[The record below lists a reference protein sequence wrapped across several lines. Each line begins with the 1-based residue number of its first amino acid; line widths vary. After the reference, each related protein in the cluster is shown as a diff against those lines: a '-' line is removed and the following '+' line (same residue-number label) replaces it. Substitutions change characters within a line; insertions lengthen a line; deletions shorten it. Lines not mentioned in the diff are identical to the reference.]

1 MTGIVEGKVVV
12 VTGAGRG
19 IGKEIALLMA
29 REGARVVVND
39 IGASLGGEGTDR
51 TPAEDV
57 VAEIK
62 NHGGEAVASYDSV
75 AEWDSAHRIVQAAV
89 DTFGR
94 IDCVVNNAGILR
106 DIIFHKMSYE
116 DWDSV
121 LKVMLYGAFNMSR
134 AAATHF
140 RQQNGGAFVHMTS
153 NSGMAGNVGQG
164 NYGAA
169 KAGIIMLSKHI
180 ALDMQRFNVRS
191 NCVAPS
197 AWTRMTG
204 SIPSNTPD
212 KAARVAMRQAVTPEK
227 NAPLV
232 VYLASDA
239 AKEVNGQV
247 FYSRKNEIFLMS
259 QMRPVR
265 GIHRSEGWTPQTV
278 AEHAIPA
285 LKSSFYALERNQDVV
300 SWDPI

>member
-1 MTGIVEGKVVV
+1 MAGIVEGKVVV
-12 VTGAGRG
+12 VTGGGRG
-19 IGKEIALLMA
+19 IGREIALLMA
-29 REGARVVVND
+29 REGAKVVVND
-39 IGASLGGEGTDR
+39 IGTSLGGEGSDQ
-51 TPAEDV
+51 TPAGEV

-62 NHGGEAVASYDSV
+62 KNGGAAVASYDSV
-75 AEWDSAHRIVQAAV
+75 AEWDSAHRIVQTAV

-106 DIIFHKMSYE
+106 DIIFHKMTFE
-116 DWDSV
+116 DFDSV
-121 LKVMLYGAFNMSR
+121 VKVMLYGAFNMSR
-134 AAATHF
+134 AAAPHF

-153 NSGMAGNVGQG
+153 NSGMAGNIGQA

-169 KAGIIMLSKHI
+169 KAGMIMLSKHL

-191 NCVAPS
+191 NAVAPS

-212 KAARVAMRQAVTPEK
+212 KAARVAQRQAVTPDK

-239 AKEVNGQV
+239 AKDVNGQV
-247 FYSRKNEIFLMS
+247 FYTRKNEIFLMS
-259 QMRPVR
+259 QMRPKR
-265 GIHRSEGWTPQTV
+265 GIHRAEGWTPQSV

-285 LKSSFYALERNQDVV
+285 LKADFYPLERNQDVF

>member
-1 MTGIVEGKVVV
+1 LAGILEGKVIV

-19 IGKEIALLMA
+19 IGKEIALLAA
-29 REGARVVVND
+29 REGGRVVVND
-39 IGASLGGEGTDR
+39 IGTSLGGEGKDQ
-51 TPAEDV
+51 TPAEEV
-57 VAEIK
+57 VSEIRK
-62 NHGGEAVASYDSV
+62 NGGEAVASYDSV
-75 AEWDSAHRIVQAAV
+75 AEWDSAQRVVQTAV
-89 DTFGR
+89 DRFGR
-94 IDCVVNNAGILR
+94 VDCVVNNAGILR
-106 DIIFHKMSYE
+106 DVIFHKMSYE
-116 DWDSV
+116 DFDSV
-121 LKVMLYGAFNMSR
+121 VKVMLYGAFNMSR

-140 RQQNGGAFVHMTS
+140 RQQNSGAFVHMTS

-169 KAGIIMLSKHI
+169 KAGMIMLSKHI

-212 KAARVAMRQAVTPEK
+212 KAARVAQRQAVTPDK

-259 QMRPVR
+259 QMRPLR
-265 GIHRSEGWTPQTV
+265 GVHRAEGWTPQTI

-285 LKSSFYALERNQDVV
+285 LRPDFYALERNQDVF

>member
-1 MTGIVEGKVVV
+1 MAGILEGKVMI

-19 IGKEIALLMA
+19 IGREIALLAA
-29 REGARVVVND
+29 REGGKVVVND
-39 IGASLGGEGTDR
+39 VGTSLGGEGKDQS
-51 TPAEDV
+51 PAEEV
-57 VAEIK
+57 VSEIRRS
-62 NHGGEAVASYDSV
+62 GGEAAASYDSV
-75 AEWDSAHRIVQAAV
+75 AEWESAQRVVQTAV
-89 DTFGR
+89 DRFGR
-94 IDCVVNNAGILR
+94 LDCVVNNAGILR
-106 DIIFHKMSYE
+106 DVIFHKMTYE
-116 DWDSV
+116 DFDSV
-121 LKVMLYGAFNMSR
+121 VKVMLYGAFNMSR

-140 RQQNGGAFVHMTS
+140 RQQNSGAFVHMTS
-153 NSGMAGNVGQG
+153 NSGMAGNVGQA

-169 KAGIIMLSKHI
+169 KAGMIMLSKHI

-212 KAARVAMRQAVTPEK
+212 KAARVAQRQAVTPDK

-239 AKEVNGQV
+239 AKDVNGQV

-259 QMRPVR
+259 QMRPLR
-265 GIHRSEGWTPQTV
+265 GVHRAEGWTPQTI

-285 LKSSFYALERNQDVV
+285 LKPDFYALERNQDVF
-300 SWDPI
+300 SWDPV

>member
-1 MTGIVEGKVVV
+1 MAGILEDKVII

-19 IGKEIALLMA
+19 IGREIALLAA
-29 REGARVVVND
+29 REGAKVVVAD
-39 IGASLGGEGTDR
+39 IGASLGGEGTDQ
-51 TPAEDV
+51 TPAEEV
-57 VAEIK
+57 VRLIK
-62 NHGGEAVASYDSV
+62 KNGGEAVASYDSV
-75 AEWDSAHRIVQAAV
+75 AEWASAHRIVQTAV

-106 DIIFHKMSYE
+106 DIIFHKMTF
-116 DWDSV
+116 DDFDSV
-121 LKVMLYGAFNMSR
+121 IKVMLYGAFNMSR

-140 RQQNGGAFVHMTS
+140 RAQNSGAFVHMTS
-153 NSGMAGNVGQG
+153 NSGMAGNVGQA

-169 KAGIIMLSKHI
+169 KAGMIMLSKHL

-212 KAARVAMRQAVTPEK
+212 KASRVAQRQAVTPEK

-239 AKEVNGQV
+239 AKDVNGQV

-259 QMRPVR
+259 QMRPLR
-265 GIHRSEGWTPQTV
+265 GVHRSDGWTPALI

-285 LKSSFYALERNQDVV
+285 LKAQFYALERNQDVF
-300 SWDPI
+300 SWDPV

>member
-1 MTGIVEGKVVV
+1 MDKIVEGNVIV

-19 IGKEIALLMA
+19 IGREIALLA
-29 REGARVVVND
+29 GRQGAKVVVND
-39 IGASLGGEGTDR
+39 IGTSLEGQGVDQA
-51 TPAEDV
+51 PADEV
-57 VAEIK
+57 VSEIRK
-62 NHGGEAVASYDSV
+62 NGGEAVASHDSV
-75 AEWDSAHRIVQAAV
+75 AEWDSAHRIVQTAM

-116 DWDSV
+116 DFDAV
-121 LKVMLYGAFNMSR
+121 VKVMLYGAFNLSR

-140 RQQNGGAFVHMTS
+140 RQQNSGCFVHMTS
-153 NSGMAGNVGQG
+153 NSGMAGNVGQA

-169 KAGIIMLSKHI
+169 KAGMIMLSKHL

-204 SIPSNTPD
+204 SIPTNTPD
-212 KAARVAMRQAVTPEK
+212 KAARVAQRQAVTPDK

-239 AKEVNGQV
+239 AKDVNGQV
-247 FYSRKNEIFLMS
+247 FYTRRNEIFLMS
-259 QMRPVR
+259 QMRPLR
-265 GIHRSEGWTPQTV
+265 GIHRSEGWTPQTI

-285 LKSSFYALERNQDVV
+285 LKPSFYALERNQDVFC
-300 SWDPI
+300 WDAV